1 MKKALSCSTLS
12 LTEVGT
18 LDRATLTGHWLEIY
32 GHPPP
37 AQISIGM
44 LRLAIGWHAQAQKHG
59 GLDAACRKMLQAGT
73 TSPLLE
79 KGTRLIREWQGISH
93 QVTVL
98 SQGFEYA
105 GERYRSLSAIARRIT
120 GTAWNGW
127 VFFGVK
133 R

>member
-1 MKKALSCSTLS
+1 MKKALSCSALS
-12 LTEVGT
+12 LAEVET
-18 LDRATLTGHWLEIY
+18 LDRVALAGHWQEIY

-37 AQISIGM
+37 AQIFIGM
-44 LRLAIGWHAQAQKHG
+44 LRLAIGWHVQAQKHG
-59 GLDAACRKMLQAGT
+59 GLDAACRKMLQEGAAA
-73 TSPLLE
+73 PLLE
-79 KGTRLIREWQGISH
+79 KGTRLIREWQGVTH

-120 GTAWNGW
+120 VTAWNGW